1 MTAARSAAEAARP
14 AVLEFAD
21 RLAEEPRSGPAPAP
35 AAPLQLITFRL
46 DAEEFGLPIESV
58 REVTRVGDITRVPR
72 APQHIR
78 GVTNLR
84 GRILPVLEIRSR
96 LGLEP
101 LDPGPKARIVIVEV
115 QGRLVGLLVDA
126 VAQVQKVAADRVV
139 APPDEVRSTHTDYLT
154 GVVHLGPRLIILLDL
169 ERVLGA
175 SGAPS
180 PAVSAP

>member
-1 MTAARSAAEAARP
+1 MPASRGAEAAHP

-21 RLAEEPRSGPAPAP
+21 RLAAAPEAAPAPAP
-35 AAPLQLITFRL
+35 AAQLQLITFRL
-46 DAEEFGLPIESV
+46 DAEEFGIPIESV

-72 APQHIR
+72 SPRHVR

-101 LDPGPKARIVIVEV
+101 LDPGPRARIVVVEV

-139 APPDEVRSTHTDYLT
+139 PPPDEVRSAHTDYLT
-154 GVVHLGPRLIILLDL
+154 GVVHLDRRLIILLDL

-175 SGAPS
+175 GGAPS